1 VDRSAVLHRS
11 LLSRRA
17 WAALLLFLVVASSL
31 VGSMRL
37 DRALNLRPGP
47 NEYNLGAWE
56 IRNIPQKWLFLAGEF
71 LRGAPP
77 RESQDAHLRRFFEL
91 TREIEALQ
99 RSVSDM
105 EQRRETVPADE
116 AEALRLQVQ
125 ERDSIENQVEATLES
140 RLTHVAAD
148 LGLTRTFLDVVW
160 PPIDFEFTNAPR
172 NLITSPRDHI
182 ALRSET
188 LLREDLTLPQLE
200 AIENETEAKDNVSA
214 LAFPIGGLG
223 AYPAI
228 VDYPS
233 NYFAALRITA
243 HEWTHHYLFFRPLG
257 LHYFAS
263 NDLRTIN
270 ETVADLV
277 GNEMALAVEQRW
289 PLEETLPPASPP
301 VNADTPK
308 IDLGAELRSLRM
320 DVDKL
325 LAAGQIDEAEA
336 LMEQKRRE
344 FVDAGYNFRKI
355 NQAYFAFTNLYAG
368 AAGSPAAVNP
378 IGPKVDQLRRQS
390 ASLSD
395 FLDEIGNVTSVADL
409 DRLLLKTAKP

>member
-1 VDRSAVLHRS
+1 MDTSTVLHRS
-11 LLSRRA
+11 LLSRRG
-17 WAALLLFLVVASSL
+17 WAAILVVLLVISSL
-31 VGSMRL
+31 AGGIRL
-37 DRALNLRPGP
+37 DQILNLKPGP

-56 IRNIPQKWLFLAGEF
+56 IRNFPQKWLFLAGEF

-77 RESQDAHLRRFFEL
+77 QESQNAHLRRFFEL
-91 TREIEALQ
+91 TREIDALQ
-99 RSVSDM
+99 TSVSDM
-105 EQRRETVPADE
+105 EQRGETAPSDE
-116 AEALRLQVQ
+116 TEALRLQMQ

-140 RLTHVAAD
+140 RLTHAAAD
-148 LGLTRTFLDVVW
+148 LGLTRTFLDIVW
-160 PPIDFEFTNAPR
+160 PPVDFEFTNAPR
-172 NLITSPRDHI
+172 NLVTSPRDHI

-200 AIENETEAKDNVSA
+200 AIENETQAEDNVSA

-233 NYFAALRITA
+233 SYFAALRITA
-243 HEWTHHYLFFRPLG
+243 HEWTHHYLAFRPLG

-277 GNEMALAVEQRW
+277 GNEMALAVIQRW

-301 VNADTPK
+301 PNPNTPA
-308 IDLGAELRSLRM
+308 IDIGAELRSLRM
-320 DVDKL
+320 EVDRL
-325 LAAGQIDEAEA
+325 LAVGEIDKAEA
-336 LMEQKRRE
+336 LMEQKRQE
-344 FVDAGYNFRKI
+344 FVAAGYNFRKI

-368 AAGSPAAVNP
+368 EAGSPAAVNP

-390 ASLSD
+390 ASLGD
-395 FLDEIGNVTSVADL
+395 FLDKIGNVTSVADL
-409 DRLLLKTAKP
+409 DRLLLETDAP